1 MTQFTHDTAATQYV
15 DAGGTRLILY
25 PDANHGAHFQYPE
38 LFVRHARIFL
48 DN

>member
-15 DAGGTRLILY
+15 DAGGTRFAYRRFGTTGRPPL
-25 PDANHGAHFQYPE
+25 
-38 LFVRHARIFL
+38 VRHARIFL